1 MNVPLPPRSIAIV
14 ATDTLHVNVAPMV
27 VAMVMVVMVMVAMVM
42 VMVVLMIHW
51 PQDVA
56 RPITV
61 ATDHLEKEREM
72 RRGRKER
79 SGMKRR
85 REDGKKKQDRRG

>member
-14 ATDTLHVNVAPMV
+14 ATDPLHVHVAPMV
-27 VAMVMVVMVMVAMVM
+27 VAMVMVAMVVVVMVM

-51 PQDVA
+51 PQNVA

-61 ATDHLEKEREM
+61 ATDHLEKGREM
-72 RRGRKER
+72 RGGGGERRMRGGGGER
-79 SGMKRR
+79 S
-85 REDGKKKQDRRG
+85 